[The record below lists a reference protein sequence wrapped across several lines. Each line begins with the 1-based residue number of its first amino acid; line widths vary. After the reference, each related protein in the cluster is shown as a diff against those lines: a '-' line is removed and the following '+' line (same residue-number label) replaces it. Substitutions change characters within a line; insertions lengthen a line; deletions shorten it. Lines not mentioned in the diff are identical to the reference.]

1 MAGLLNL
8 LLNDLGVVGMVGRA
22 VGLLDVKR
30 RNKKLGVGGGGGRVL
45 LGRGGN
51 VTLKASIGDD
61 DWVVDV
67 VFDSSSDGWTFSCG
81 WPLSFAIVLLIASF
95 NGSTRSPEFP
105 DLLLN
110 LKIQLQ
116 ISNNSKRNF
125 TNPFLFGNFLF
136 LFRFFFFVS
145 NVTSLW
151 KMQSILKRSCSQLIK
166 ETN

>member
-81 WPLSFAIVLLIASF
+81 WPLSLAIVLLIASF

-116 ISNNSKRNF
+116 ISNN
-125 TNPFLFGNFLF
+125 
-136 LFRFFFFVS
+136 
-145 NVTSLW
+145 
-151 KMQSILKRSCSQLIK
+151 
-166 ETN
+166 